1 MEAAGIE
8 PASESSPPK
17 ASTCVAH
24 VLISPQRLPRAG
36 CAETSQKNCRANTF
50 RHDASR
56 IPICDALA
64 SPYGRGQVRRWR
76 L

>member
-1 MEAAGIE
+1 MGMEAAGIE

-36 CAETSQKNCRANTF
+36 CVKTSQKNCRADTS
-50 RHDASR
+50 RHDAGR

-64 SPYGRGQVRRWR
+64 GPTGADR
-76 L
+76 